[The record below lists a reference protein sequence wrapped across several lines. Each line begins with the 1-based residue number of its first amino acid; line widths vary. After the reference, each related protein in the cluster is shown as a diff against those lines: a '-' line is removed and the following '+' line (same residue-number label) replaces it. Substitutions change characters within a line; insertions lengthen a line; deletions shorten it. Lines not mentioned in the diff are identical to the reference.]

1 MKNKILKVTREE
13 YKNIKSE
20 IDFRETYLVEIN
32 GGEIPNVSSFFEK
45 VEELYNFHTLNGTWG
60 KNWSAFDDLMTDLD
74 WLDYDKHIIAI
85 HSYDLLFSDEPEA
98 REILMKYL
106 KDSILPFWEEDV
118 LSTVVD
124 GKRKEFTVYLIK

>member
-1 MKNKILKVTREE
+1 MQNKILKVTRAE
-13 YKNIKSE
+13 YKNIKSK
-20 IDFRETYLVEIN
+20 IDSKETYLVEID
-32 GGEIPNVSSFFEK
+32 GGEIPNVSSFFENI
-45 VEELYNFHTLNGTWG
+45 EEQYDFHTLNGTWG

-98 REILMKYL
+98 RKILMKYL

-118 LSTVVD
+118 LNTVVD

>member
-20 IDFRETYLVEIN
+20 IDFRETYLVEID
-32 GGEIPNVSSFFEK
+32 GGEIPNVSIFFEK

-98 REILMKYL
+98 RKILMKYL

>member
-20 IDFRETYLVEIN
+20 IDFRETYLVEID

-98 REILMKYL
+98 RKILMKYL

-124 GKRKEFTVYLIK
+124 GKKKEFTVYLIK

>member
-20 IDFRETYLVEIN
+20 IDFRETYLVGIN

-98 REILMKYL
+98 RKILMKYL

>member
-45 VEELYNFHTLNGTWG
+45 VEELYNFHALNGTWG

>member
-20 IDFRETYLVEIN
+20 IDFRETYLVEID

-98 REILMKYL
+98 RKILMKYL

>member
-20 IDFRETYLVEIN
+20 IGFRETYLVEID

-98 REILMKYL
+98 RKILMKYL

>member
-20 IDFRETYLVEIN
+20 IDLRETYLVEID

-98 REILMKYL
+98 RKILMKYL

>member
-20 IDFRETYLVEIN
+20 IDFRETYLVEID

-60 KNWSAFDDLMTDLD
+60 KNWSAFDDLMTE
-74 WLDYDKHIIAI
+74 IGRA
-85 HSYDLLFSDEPEA
+85 SC
-98 REILMKYL
+98 RER
-106 KDSILPFWEEDV
+106 V
-118 LSTVVD
+118 
-124 GKRKEFTVYLIK
+124 

>member
-20 IDFRETYLVEIN
+20 IDLRETYLVEID

-85 HSYDLLFSDEPEA
+85 HSYDLLFYDEPEA
-98 REILMKYL
+98 RKILMKYL
-106 KDSILPFWEEDV
+106 KDSILPFWEEAV

>member
-1 MKNKILKVTREE
+1 MQNKILKVTRAE
-13 YKNIKSE
+13 YKNIKSK
-20 IDFRETYLVEIN
+20 IDSKGTYLVEID
-32 GGEIPNVSSFFEK
+32 GVEIPNVSSFFENI
-45 VEELYNFHTLNGTWG
+45 EEQYDFHTLNGTWG

-98 REILMKYL
+98 RKILMKYL

-118 LSTVVD
+118 LNTVVD

>member
-20 IDFRETYLVEIN
+20 IDFRETYLVEID

>member
-1 MKNKILKVTREE
+1 MQNKILKVTRAE
-13 YKNIKSE
+13 YKNIKSK
-20 IDFRETYLVEIN
+20 IDSKGTYLVEID
-32 GGEIPNVSSFFEK
+32 GGEIPNVSSFFENI
-45 VEELYNFHTLNGTWG
+45 EEQYDFHTLNGTWG

-98 REILMKYL
+98 RKILMKYL

-118 LSTVVD
+118 LNTVVD